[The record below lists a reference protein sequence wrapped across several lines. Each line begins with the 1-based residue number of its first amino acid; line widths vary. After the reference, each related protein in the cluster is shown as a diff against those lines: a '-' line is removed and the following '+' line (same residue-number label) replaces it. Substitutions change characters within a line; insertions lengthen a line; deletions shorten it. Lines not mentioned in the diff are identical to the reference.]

1 MKDYQKWFR
10 EASFGMFIHWGLYSI
25 LGEGEW
31 IRYHKEIPAEEYHK
45 LAWEFNPQHYD
56 PKAWARLARESGMKY
71 MVMTTKH
78 HDGFCLF
85 DSKYTDFTSVK
96 TAAHRDLVA
105 EYVEACRGEGLKVGL
120 YFSCK
125 DWEFPGYFR
134 GPEADPEGFDAMIQH
149 YKNQLLEL
157 MTNYGKIDIIWF
169 DCDDDPN
176 FRGYDDPGKL
186 FLADELE
193 PIVRKLQP
201 GILINPRSG
210 MHADFQTPEQNIPT
224 VRNGDDT
231 LYECCMTMGGGWGYS
246 PDSHCVSDGE
256 LIGRLISC
264 AANGYNLLLNVSPD
278 PDGVIPADQVR
289 GLGVIRDWLAVN
301 GEAFYNTQRLLPA
314 WWEFTPVGTMA
325 TKVDCAYLFVR
336 QIPKDGVGI
345 IRNIANQV
353 LSATILET
361 GEELQ
366 VRREGRRVFITG
378 WPEQLP
384 AQRPAVVRLRLDSP
398 ARAQFY
404 Y

>member
-25 LGEGEW
+25 LGRGEW
-31 IRYHKEIPAEEYHK
+31 VRYHEEIPAEEYHK
-45 LAWEFNPQHYD
+45 LAEQFNPQHFD
-56 PKAWARLARESGMKY
+56 PKAWAKLAKDTGMKY

-85 DSKYTDFTSVK
+85 DTKYTDFNSAK
-96 TAAHRDLVA
+96 TAAKRDLVR

-134 GPEADPEGFDAMIQH
+134 GPEADPEGFDKMIQH

-186 FLADELE
+186 FLAEELE
-193 PIVRKLQP
+193 PIVRNLQP

-210 MHADFQTPEQNIPT
+210 MHFDFETPEDNIPT
-224 VRNGDDT
+224 VNNNSDVIK
-231 LYECCMTMGGGWGYS
+231 ECCMTMGGSWGYRPNS
-246 PDSHCVSDGE
+246 RCVSDGE
-256 LIGRLISC
+256 LLQRITSC
-264 AANGYNLLLNVSPD
+264 GVNGYNLLLNVSPD

-289 GLGVIRDWLAVN
+289 GLGVIRDWLKVN
-301 GEAFYNTQRLLPA
+301 GEAFYNTERLLPA
-314 WWEFTPVGTMA
+314 WWEYTNAGALA
-325 TKVDCAYLFVR
+325 TKGDCAYL
-336 QIPKDGVGI
+336 
-345 IRNIANQV
+345 IANRFPADGKAIV
-353 LSATILET
+353 RALANEISSAVILET
-361 GEELQ
+361 GHALQ
-366 VRREGRRVFITG
+366 VTREGRRVFITG
-378 WPEQLP
+378 WPEHLPEHLPMVVKLQL
-384 AQRPAVVRLRLDSP
+384 DGP
-398 ARAQFY
+398 ARPQFY